1 LAQQPTREID
11 LTAPAATAP
20 ASRSLDEARDGKP
33 ALAAL
38 PEKAT
43 HQQTR
48 TFNQQ
53 LVLRAIYDRDDTSRA
68 EIARLTGLTRT
79 SVSGIVGELLRA
91 GLVQEIGRGPSSGG
105 KAPILL
111 SVAPEA
117 RFLMGIDLGEN
128 VFRGAI
134 VNLRGEIVRSA
145 ELPLD
150 GRNGDQA
157 VARVL
162 QLIDALRNDDD
173 RPLLGIGIAAPG
185 LIDSRTG
192 TVRWAVNLDWA
203 NLPLGPLV
211 ADRYG
216 VPVVVMND
224 SQAAALAELAFHRR
238 LRPAN
243 LLVIRVGRGIGAGVI
258 LDGDLYQGDGFGAG
272 EIGHFVIDPAGE
284 ACRCGRQGCLETVAS
299 TRAVLQHLGELA
311 GRPVSID
318 EAVAA
323 FNAGDGPTN
332 AVVLDAGERLG
343 QAVGALIGAL
353 NVRRIVLAGSM
364 AAFGE
369 PWLAVVREAA
379 GTSALAALTEDTT
392 LELGGIEDI
401 VVLGA
406 SALLM
411 TPELG
416 LTLRPV
422 HPVRRLR
429 SLEAGSTEALDRA
442 RDVAGIVPAELVVQR
457 GGRGG

>member
-1 LAQQPTREID
+1 MDKVRRDLRPLTTGRLAKATLRETREHNE
-11 LTAPAATAP
+11 
-20 ASRSLDEARDGKP
+20 R
-33 ALAAL
+33 
-38 PEKAT
+38 
-43 HQQTR
+43 
-48 TFNQQ
+48 
-53 LVLRAIYDRDDTSRA
+53 LVLATIYDDGPVSRA
-68 EIARLTGLTRT
+68 EVARLTSLTRT
-79 SVSGIVGELLRA
+79 TVSDVVDGLLSA
-91 GLVQEIGRGPSSGG
+91 NLVHEMGRGASTGG

-111 SVAPEA
+111 AVPDAA
-117 RFLMGIDLGEN
+117 RVLVGVDLGDQ
-128 VFRGAI
+128 VFTAAT
-134 VNLRGEIVRSA
+134 VNLRGEIIDRLELPSEDADGEEGVELAIQLIEQVLALAGPNVVGIGIGAPGLVDTTDGTVIEAVKRRWR
-145 ELPLD
+145 ELPL
-150 GRNGDQA
+150 GRR
-157 VARVL
+157 VAEKF
-162 QLIDALRNDDD
+162 
-173 RPLLGIGIAAPG
+173 G
-185 LIDSRTG
+185 LP
-192 TVRWAVNLDWA
+192 VY
-203 NLPLGPLV
+203 V
-211 ADRYG
+211 A
-216 VPVVVMND
+216 ND
-224 SQAAALAELAFHRR
+224 SQAAALAEHVYGSV
-238 LRPAN
+238 RPSN
-243 LLVIRVGRGIGAGVI
+243 LIVIKVGQGIGAGLV
-258 LDGDLYQGDGFGAG
+258 LHNELFQGDGFGAG

-311 GRPVSID
+311 GRPVSLE

-323 FNAGDGPTN
+323 FNAGDGATN

-369 PWLAVVREAA
+369 PWLAAVREAA

-411 TPELG
+411 TRELG

-429 SLEAGSTEALDRA
+429 SLEAGSAEALDRA